1 MSDAMQSHLE
11 RFPEGAIEVAQGR
24 ILDFNR
30 AAQAQFPELA
40 VGMEAPEF
48 LSGSLSDPEGAG
60 TFAHNGSLYL
70 FSRVSGAE
78 RDLLLF
84 RPAPQSPL
92 TQGQLDGFVRQM
104 RGFLQDLLLEFE
116 TVSGPSRGGMDAFSS
131 QTAWYAYKYAVS
143 IDCIPYLCQS
153 VANIIKSLLGKNKK
167 LVACDL
173 DNTLWG
179 GIIGDDGTEG
189 IVMGNETPTG
199 MAYTEFQSYLK
210 ELSAMG
216 YDYVALGH
224 IHKPQ
229 ALEENRMV
237 YAGALEPTDTGDLG
251 PHGYVAGELTEEGC
265 QTRFVPVALR
275 EYRELSVQADPAMTG
290 YQVKEKIREAIEEG
304 GTEHMYLVQIS
315 GYRDPEIRFDLS
327 GMDVYGNIVEIA
339 DETRPS
345 YAFERLLEQNR
356 ENFLG
361 SYIES
366 FLGAEEDSA
375 EYQALCEG
383 VCALME
389 TRAD

>member
-1 MSDAMQSHLE
+1 M
-11 RFPEGAIEVAQGR
+11 
-24 ILDFNR
+24 
-30 AAQAQFPELA
+30 
-40 VGMEAPEF
+40 
-48 LSGSLSDPEGAG
+48 
-60 TFAHNGSLYL
+60 
-70 FSRVSGAE
+70 
-78 RDLLLF
+78 
-84 RPAPQSPL
+84 
-92 TQGQLDGFVRQM
+92 TQNQ
-104 RGFLQDLLLEFE
+104 
-116 TVSGPSRGGMDAFSS
+116 
-131 QTAWYAYKYAVS
+131 
-143 IDCIPYLCQS
+143 
-153 VANIIKSLLGKNKK
+153 KK
-167 LVACDL
+167 LVSAL
-173 DNTLWG
+173 AVFAAANTVIPAANAMHIMEGYLPAGYCIAWG
-179 GIIGDDGTEG
+179 ILCLPFLASGFLSIRRALSENRRAITLLAMSGAFIFVISSLKIPSVTGSCSHMTGTGLGAILFGPCSVSILGIIVLIFQAILLAHGGDENH
-189 IVMGNETPTG
+189 IPIHK
-199 MAYTEFQSYLK
+199 K

-237 YAGALEPTDTGDLG
+237 YVGALEPTDTGDLG

-265 QTRFVPVALR
+265 RTRFVPVALR

-304 GTEHMYLVQIS
+304 GTEHMYLVQIT

>member
-1 MSDAMQSHLE
+1 
-11 RFPEGAIEVAQGR
+11 
-24 ILDFNR
+24 
-30 AAQAQFPELA
+30 
-40 VGMEAPEF
+40 
-48 LSGSLSDPEGAG
+48 
-60 TFAHNGSLYL
+60 
-70 FSRVSGAE
+70 
-78 RDLLLF
+78 
-84 RPAPQSPL
+84 
-92 TQGQLDGFVRQM
+92 
-104 RGFLQDLLLEFE
+104 
-116 TVSGPSRGGMDAFSS
+116 
-131 QTAWYAYKYAVS
+131 
-143 IDCIPYLCQS
+143 
-153 VANIIKSLLGKNKK
+153 
-167 LVACDL
+167 
-173 DNTLWG
+173 
-179 GIIGDDGTEG
+179 
-189 IVMGNETPTG
+189 
-199 MAYTEFQSYLK
+199 
-210 ELSAMG
+210 MG

-265 QTRFVPVALR
+265 RTRFVPVALR

-304 GTEHMYLVQIS
+304 GTEHMYLVQIT